1 MTRAAFPTLR
11 RRAAQARHTQLRT
24 LARLQAFDGQTLQ
37 AFDDAVAQHMTH
49 GAMAGADPLTDS
61 LYGQLEAPAA
71 EGGLPATPYPAGQA
85 PQREHRGWWLTGLTL
100 LAALVGVALLTPG
113 ASA

>member
-24 LARLQAFDGQTLQ
+24 LARLQ

-71 EGGLPATPYPAGQA
+71 ECAQPATPYPAGQA
-85 PQREHRGWWLTGLTL
+85 PKREHRGWWLTGITL
-100 LAALVGVALLTPG
+100 LAALVSLALLTPG

>member
-24 LARLQAFDGQTLQ
+24 LARLQ

-71 EGGLPATPYPAGQA
+71 EGAQPATPYPAGQA
-85 PQREHRGWWLTGLTL
+85 PQRENRGWWITGVTL
-100 LAALVGVALLTPG
+100 LAVLISVALIAPG
-113 ASA
+113 GSA

>member
-24 LARLQAFDGQTLQ
+24 LARLQ

-71 EGGLPATPYPAGQA
+71 VGGLPATPYPAGQA
-85 PQREHRGWWLTGLTL
+85 PQR
-100 LAALVGVALLTPG
+100 
-113 ASA
+113 

>member
-1 MTRAAFPTLR
+1 MTRSTFPTLR
-11 RRAAQARHTQLRT
+11 RRAAEARHTQLRT
-24 LARLQAFDGQTLQ
+24 LARLQ

-71 EGGLPATPYPAGQA
+71 ESAQPATPYPAGQA
-85 PQREHRGWWLTGLTL
+85 PQRENRGWWLTGLTL
-100 LAALVGVALLTPG
+100 LAALVSLALLTPG

>member
-24 LARLQAFDGQTLQ
+24 LARLQ

-71 EGGLPATPYPAGQA
+71 EGGLPATPYTAGQA
-85 PQREHRGWWLTGLTL
+85 PKREHRGWWLTGITL
-100 LAALVGVALLTPG
+100 LAALVSLALLTPG

>member
-1 MTRAAFPTLR
+1 MIRGTFPTLR

-24 LARLQAFDGQTLQ
+24 LARLQ

-100 LAALVGVALLTPG
+100 LAALVSLALLTPG

>member
-24 LARLQAFDGQTLQ
+24 LARLQ

-85 PQREHRGWWLTGLTL
+85 PQREHRGWWLTGITL
-100 LAALVGVALLTPG
+100 LAALVSLALLIPG

>member
-24 LARLQAFDGQTLQ
+24 LARLQ

-61 LYGQLEAPAA
+61 LYGQLEALAA

-85 PQREHRGWWLTGLTL
+85 PQREHRGWWLTGITL
-100 LAALVGVALLTPG
+100 LAALVSLALLTPG

>member
-1 MTRAAFPTLR
+1 MIRGTFPTLR

-24 LARLQAFDGQTLQ
+24 LARLQ

-85 PQREHRGWWLTGLTL
+85 PQREHRGWWLTGITL
-100 LAALVGVALLTPG
+100 LAALVSLALLTPG

>member
-1 MTRAAFPTLR
+1 MTRVAFPTLR

-24 LARLQAFDGQTLQ
+24 LARLQ

-71 EGGLPATPYPAGQA
+71 EGVLPATPYPAGQA

-100 LAALVGVALLTPG
+100 LAALVSLALLTPG

>member
-24 LARLQAFDGQTLQ
+24 LARLQAFD
-37 AFDDAVAQHMTH
+37 DAVAQHMTH

-61 LYGQLEAPAA
+61 LYGQMEAPAA
-71 EGGLPATPYPAGQA
+71 EGAQPATPYTAGQA
-85 PQREHRGWWLTGLTL
+85 PKREHRGWWLTGITL
-100 LAALVGVALLTPG
+100 LAALVSLALLTPG

>member
-11 RRAAQARHTQLRT
+11 RRAAQTRHTQLRT
-24 LARLQAFDGQTLQ
+24 LARLQ

-85 PQREHRGWWLTGLTL
+85 PQREHRGWWLTGITL
-100 LAALVGVALLTPG
+100 LAALVSLALLTPG

>member
-1 MTRAAFPTLR
+1 MTRGTFAALR

-24 LARLQAFDGQTLQ
+24 LARLQ

-71 EGGLPATPYPAGQA
+71 EGAQPATPYTAGQA
-85 PQREHRGWWLTGLTL
+85 PKREHRGWWLTGITL
-100 LAALVGVALLTPG
+100 LAALVSLALLTPG